1 MITIKCNENITV
13 NIPLDGGT
21 TTLHAQSSNRL
32 RSTVVELDTIVSIE
46 NGVMFRNQETNIAL
60 EVTDEILVTSDLAC
74 LRVYAPDVLEQI
86 QQNFIRPCAL

>member
-21 TTLHAQSSNRL
+21 PTLHAQSSNRL
-32 RSTVVELDTIVSIE
+32 RSTVVKLDTIVSIE

>member
-21 TTLHAQSSNRL
+21 PTLHARDA
-32 RSTVVELDTIVSIE
+32 VVDLDTIISIE

-60 EVTDEILVTSDLAC
+60 EVTDEILVTSPLAC

-86 QQNFIRPCAL
+86 QQKFIRPCTL

>member
-1 MITIKCNENITV
+1 MLNIKCGREITV
-13 NIPLDGGT
+13 QIPLDGT
-21 TTLHAQSSNRL
+21 TPTLHAQSSNRL

>member
-21 TTLHAQSSNRL
+21 PTLHAQSSNRL
-32 RSTVVELDTIVSIE
+32 RSTVVELDTIVPIE
-46 NGVMFRNQETNIAL
+46 NGVKFLNSSRNIAL